1 MYDICI
7 SFKAKYLKKEARGH
21 KLHDQIY
28 TSKFFLT
35 NFICQ
40 MFFDRVNRDFSTNL
54 SKIPNLHDQK
64 TFNT

>member
-7 SFKAKYLKKEARGH
+7 SFKAKYLKIS
-21 KLHDQIY
+21 L
-28 TSKFFLT
+28 LT